1 MPEATI
7 YSASWLVSPHAA
19 PLAGGAILVCD
30 GVIIATGTLKDL
42 SRDHA
47 AASLVDYPGCT
58 ILPGF
63 VNAHTHLELSHFSA
77 WRLRTHVDYNPR
89 SFVDWIIQLIKIKRG
104 LKAEDYEASVREGMR
119 MCLEAGT
126 TAIGEIVGN
135 PSLAS
140 LYRTSLLS
148 GRLFVELLGHDPSSF
163 RALLDQ
169 VLETSFVA
177 LQEHFAAGLSPHAP
191 YTIGDEN
198 LLRIQETAF
207 SRNLPLSIHVSE
219 SPAETDFIFDSSGP
233 LAELLYP
240 FVNWERYLMPPRRC
254 SSTQLLD
261 RAGLLTAS
269 TLAVHCV
276 HVTLA
281 DAGILKERGV
291 SVALCP
297 RSNDC
302 LDVGRAP
309 VAMLKKLRIPLS
321 LGTDSLASNDSLSMW
336 DEMRFALDTFPQ
348 ELSLQDVF
356 QMATTAAAAALG
368 ISSKCGSLEPGKRA
382 DFQVVG
388 DAGAVAEKVLE
399 RAISKCEIQEVYAA
413 GQRYTGIAS

>member
-19 PLAGGAILVCD
+19 PLSGGAILVCD
-30 GVIIATGTLKDL
+30 GVITAMGSLKEL
-42 SRDHA
+42 RRDHA
-47 AASLVDYPGCT
+47 AASVVDYPGCA

-104 LKAEDYEASVREGMR
+104 LKAEDYVASVNGGMR

-126 TAIGEIVGN
+126 TAVGEIVGN

-148 GRLFVELLGHDPSSF
+148 GRLFVELFGHDPATFHS
-163 RALLDQ
+163 LLDHA
-169 VLETSFVA
+169 VETGSVGMSA
-177 LQEHFAAGLSPHAP
+177 NFAAGLSPHAT
-191 YTIGDEN
+191 YTISDEN
-198 LLRIQETAF
+198 LLLIREIAL
-207 SRNLPLSIHVSE
+207 SHNLPLSIHISE

-233 LAELLYP
+233 LAEMLYP
-240 FVNWERYLMPPRRC
+240 FVNWERYLMPPRRY

-261 RAGLLTAS
+261 RVGLLTAS
-269 TLAVHCV
+269 TLAIHCV

-281 DAGILKERGV
+281 DALILKERGV

-309 VAMLKKLRIPLS
+309 VAMLKKLRIPLA
-321 LGTDSLASNDSLSMW
+321 LGTDSLASNDSLSLW
-336 DEMRFALDTFPQ
+336 DEMRFAMDTFPQ
-348 ELSLQDVF
+348 ELSPLDVF
-356 QMATTAAAAALG
+356 QMVTSNAAAALG
-368 ISSKCGSLEPGKRA
+368 ISSTSGSLEPVKRA

-388 DAGAVAEKVLE
+388 DVGDVAEKVLE
-399 RAISKCEIQEVYAA
+399 RAISKGQLHEVYAA
-413 GQRYTGIAS
+413 GRRYTGMAN

>member
-19 PLAGGAILVCD
+19 PLSGGAILVCD
-30 GVIIATGTLKDL
+30 GVIIAMGSLKEL
-42 SRDHA
+42 RRDHA
-47 AASLVDYPGCT
+47 AAAVIDYPGCA

-89 SFVDWIIQLIKIKRG
+89 NFVDWIIQLIKIKRG
-104 LKAEDYEASVREGMR
+104 LKPEDYGASVREGMR

-135 PSLAS
+135 PSLTS

-148 GRLFVELLGHDPSSF
+148 GRLFVELSGHEPSTFRSLLEHVVESSF
-163 RALLDQ
+163 VDMP
-169 VLETSFVA
+169 TNFV
-177 LQEHFAAGLSPHAP
+177 AGLSPHAP

-198 LLRIQETAF
+198 LPLIRKTAI
-207 SRNLPLSIHVSE
+207 SHNLPLAIHISE
-219 SPAETDFIFDSSGP
+219 STAETDFIFDSSGP
-233 LAELLYP
+233 LAEILYP

-254 SSTQLLD
+254 SSVQLLD
-261 RAGLLTAS
+261 RAGLLTPS

-281 DAGILKERGV
+281 DTIILKERGV

-309 VAMLKKLRIPLS
+309 VAMLKKLRIPLA
-321 LGTDSLASNDSLSMW
+321 LGTDSLASNDSLSLW

-348 ELSLQDVF
+348 ELSPLDVF
-356 QMATTAAAAALG
+356 QMVTSNTAAALG
-368 ISSKCGSLEPGKRA
+368 ISSTSGSLEPVKRA

-388 DAGAVAEKVLE
+388 DVGDVSEKVLE
-399 RAISKCEIQEVYAA
+399 RAISKGQLHEVYAA
-413 GQRYTGIAS
+413 GRRYTGMDN